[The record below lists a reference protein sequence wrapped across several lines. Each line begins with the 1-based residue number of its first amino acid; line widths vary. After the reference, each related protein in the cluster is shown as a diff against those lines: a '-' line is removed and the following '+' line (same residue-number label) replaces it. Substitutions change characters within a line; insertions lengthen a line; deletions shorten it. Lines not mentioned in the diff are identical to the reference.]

1 LSSLNDTKK
10 TNLDKKIYLNSQTK
24 FFKVKNLQP
33 SLLPPP
39 SLQFQRQKQQ
49 QYEIK
54 KDSAE
59 LKTEN
64 KRSFHN
70 TKENIGKRM
79 DNAIIQYPL
88 SNTEDKL
95 IDYSRQTAES
105 VREISLDNLKLQKD
119 YINAFQPKWVEHMKN
134 IVDNYLTFQNK
145 MITLYNQMS
154 NTYLKNSYYITIE
167 KGQV

>member
-1 LSSLNDTKK
+1 LSTLNNTKK
-10 TNLDKKIYLNSQTK
+10 TNLDKKIYLQSQTK
-24 FFKVKNLQP
+24 FSKVKNLQP

-39 SLQFQRQKQQ
+39 SLQFQRQQQ

-59 LKTEN
+59 QKTEN

-70 TKENIGKRM
+70 TKENTGKRM
-79 DNAIIQYPL
+79 ENSIIIQYPL

-145 MITLYNQMS
+145 MIKLYNQMS

-167 KGQV
+167 RVV